1 MRFYYWDGKA
11 AGVGGLGEIWGAWF
25 GLTNFRMY
33 SLIQVYGQIDGC
45 ICGQEFRREAR
56 LVT

>member
-1 MRFYYWDGKA
+1 MRFHYWDGKA
-11 AGVGGLGEIWGAWF
+11 AGVGCLGEIWGAWF

-45 ICGQEFRREAR
+45 ICGSRVHERG
-56 LVT
+56 

>member
-45 ICGQEFRREAR
+45 IYGSRVQEER
-56 LVT
+56 LG